1 MWEYFVGHGKFGKV
15 MMMKKLAI
23 VCTSVLALTGCN
35 DQASSGQGGSR
46 DQIKIVGSSTVFP
59 FAKAV
64 AEQFQNLDPSYKTPV
79 LESTGTGGGM
89 ELFCNGVGPNTPDIV
104 NASRRMKKSEYDRCQ
119 QNGVKNISEFIVGID
134 GIAIAESNQGKK
146 FALTT
151 KQIYEAIA
159 ANPYGKPNTSVTWSD
174 IDASLPAIKIH
185 IYGPPSTS
193 GTRDALEE
201 LIMEPGCKTDA
212 AVTAMKTSDE
222 KKYDAVCHEIR
233 TDGAYVD
240 AGENDNL
247 IIQKLA
253 ANPDSLGIFGY
264 SYLEANLDKVH
275 GIPIGGVAPTYD
287 AISGGSY
294 PGARPLYIYVKG
306 EHVGVIPNI
315 KQYVAEFLKAGGSDG
330 YLKKDGLI
338 TSPDAVREKMIA
350 AVDTMPP
357 LGGSELK

>member
-1 MWEYFVGHGKFGKV
+1 MIKKF
-15 MMMKKLAI
+15 AI
-23 VCTSVLALTGCN
+23 VCVSALALAGCN

-64 AEQFQNLDPSYKTPV
+64 AEQFNSLDPAYKTPV

-89 ELFCNGVGPNTPDIV
+89 ELFCNGVGPNTPDIA
-104 NASRRMKKSEYDRCQ
+104 NASRRMKKSEFDRCQ
-119 QNGVKNISEFIVGID
+119 KNGVKKVSEFIVGID
-134 GIAIAESNQGKK
+134 GIAIAESNKGQK
-146 FALTT
+146 FSLTT
-151 KQIYEAIA
+151 KQIYEAVA
-159 ANPYGKPNTSVTWSD
+159 ANPYGKPNTSKKWSD
-174 IDASLPAIKIH
+174 IDPSLPSIKIH

-201 LIMEPGCKTDA
+201 LIMESGCKTDA
-212 AVTAMKTSDE
+212 SVTAMKDTDKE
-222 KKYDAVCHEIR
+222 KYESVCHEIR

-240 AGENDNL
+240 TGENDNL

-253 ANPDSLGIFGY
+253 ANPESVGIFGY

-275 GIPIGGVAPTYD
+275 GIPVGGVAPTYA
-287 AISGGSY
+287 AISDGTY

-315 KQYVAEFLKAGGSDG
+315 KQYVAEFLKAGENDG

-338 TSPDAVREKMIA
+338 TSPDVVREKMIA
-350 AVDTMPP
+350 AVDTMPA
-357 LGGSELK
+357 LDGSELK